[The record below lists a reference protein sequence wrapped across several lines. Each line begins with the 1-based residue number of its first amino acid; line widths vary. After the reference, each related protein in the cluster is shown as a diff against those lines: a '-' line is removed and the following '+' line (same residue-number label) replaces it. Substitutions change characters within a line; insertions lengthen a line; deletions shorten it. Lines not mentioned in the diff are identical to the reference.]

1 MVKVLRV
8 MGGLD
13 VGGVETGVLNFLR
26 LVDPSVIQTTV
37 YCLQDRR
44 QLDEDVRATGTQ
56 VIYQP
61 HNGNPLR
68 TLRLLEKFL
77 KENPVDVVH
86 CHNLFFAG
94 WIMWAAHRAGVPIR
108 LTHANNTGDQ
118 RKNGL
123 VQPLY
128 HRAMRALIH
137 RHATCRLAVSQEA
150 ATYLFG
156 QDPVEIITSGI
167 DTAPFHPGP
176 PDPELRAELGISPAA
191 RVIGHVGNLRTQK
204 NHTFLLDIAREMLQG
219 RPDLHFILVGDGPLR
234 PQLEDRARQLGI
246 ANRVTFTG
254 TRRDVPRLMARLF
267 DLFLFPS
274 LYEGMGQVIVQ
285 AQAAGLPVVA
295 TASLPRDTDQVP
307 DLVTWVGLDEAPARW
322 GRICLDLLDGPEPDR
337 EKAHALVRAGQF
349 DITHTVRR
357 LTALYQGEA
366 MR

>member
-44 QLDEDVRATGTQ
+44 QLEAEVRATGTQ
-56 VIYQP
+56 VVYQH

-68 TLRLLEKFL
+68 TMRLLERFL
-77 KENPVDVVH
+77 KDHPMDVVH

-94 WIMWAAHRAGVPIR
+94 WIMWAAHRADVPIR
-108 LTHANNTGDQ
+108 IAHANNTGDQ

-128 HRAMRALIH
+128 HRIMRALIH
-137 RHATCRLAVSQEA
+137 RHATTRLAVSGEA
-150 ATYLFG
+150 AVYLFG
-156 QDPVEIITSGI
+156 DDPVEIVTSGI
-167 DTAPFHPGP
+167 DTAPFHPEP
-176 PDPELRAELGISPAA
+176 PDPALRAELGISPTA

-204 NHTFLLDIAREMLQG
+204 NHHFLLEIAREMLQE
-219 RPDLHFILVGDGPLR
+219 RPDLHFVLVGEGPLR
-234 PQLEDRARQLGI
+234 SSLEERARNLGI
-246 ANRVTFTG
+246 SSRVTFTG

-285 AQAAGLPVVA
+285 AQAAGLPVAA
-295 TASLPRDTDQVP
+295 TASLPRETHQVP
-307 DLVTWVGLDEAPARW
+307 DLVHWVDLDEPAAHW
-322 GRICLDLLDGPEPDR
+322 GKICLDLLDGPERDR
-337 EKAHALVRAGQF
+337 ANAHALVRASQF
-349 DITHTVRR
+349 DLNHTVHR

-366 MR
+366 LR